1 MFDLHDPVGQS
12 IHFFLAESDVRG
24 RWMLF
29 LQHIISMCIL
39 YIYTYIQY
47 IYIHMSQLSNHQ
59 SLFFA
64 YFSLRNDMVHKNRSR
79 RFERNQPLEV
89 LEGLPQYLQNDL
101 RSWVWPPPRIP
112 VTTRLTLQFFNRES
126 RTKPFFVTIAS
137 WGATP
142 KLEVPSTQILGWDPF
157 LLPMHKASHTHN
169 NFWSHFWWC
178 FCDL

>member
-1 MFDLHDPVGQS
+1 
-12 IHFFLAESDVRG
+12 
-24 RWMLF
+24 
-29 LQHIISMCIL
+29 
-39 YIYTYIQY
+39 
-47 IYIHMSQLSNHQ
+47 MSQLSNHQ

-157 LLPMHKASHTHN
+157 LLPMHKASHTHTTISGAIFGDAFVTYKADFVHN
-169 NFWSHFWWC
+169 PLPSVKTYSYILLYQSTNI
-178 FCDL
+178 